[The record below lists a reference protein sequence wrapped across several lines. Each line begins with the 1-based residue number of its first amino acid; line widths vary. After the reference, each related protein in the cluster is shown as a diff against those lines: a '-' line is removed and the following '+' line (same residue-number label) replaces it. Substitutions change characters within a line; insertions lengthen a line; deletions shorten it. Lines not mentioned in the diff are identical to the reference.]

1 MKGADLHT
9 HTAASDGTLPPAENV
24 RLAREAGL
32 AAVAITDHDTVAGLP
47 EAIEAGKRYGI
58 EVVPGVEISTAAEG
72 RDIHVLGY
80 YIDYRD
86 PQFLSRLASLRQVR
100 QRRNEAMV
108 ARLNELGIAL
118 TMEEVAA
125 MAGKGEEAGS
135 LGRPHIAEALV
146 RKGIVSDVREAFRR
160 FLGEGKPAYVQP
172 PRISPEEAIVWIH
185 EAGGTAIVA
194 HPGLY
199 RRDDLVRRLL
209 AGGADGLEAFHSDHG
224 PEEEERYRRMA
235 EEAGKLVTA
244 GSDFHGER
252 GGRVFHGPIGNRTVD
267 AAVLAELRRN
277 ARRTSG

>member
-9 HTAASDGTLPPAENV
+9 HTTASDGTCPPAENV

-32 AAVAITDHDTVAGLP
+32 AAVAVTDHDTVAGLS
-47 EAIEAGKRYGI
+47 EAIEAGERYGV

-72 RDIHVLGY
+72 KDIHVLGY
-80 YIDYRD
+80 YIDHRD
-86 PQFLSRLASLRQVR
+86 PRFLSRLASLRQVR

-108 ARLNELGIAL
+108 ARLNELGIDV
-118 TMEEVAA
+118 TMEEILAQA
-125 MAGKGEEAGS
+125 KGRDEAGS

-146 RKGIVSDVREAFRR
+146 RKGIVPDVREAFRR

-172 PRISPEEAIVWIH
+172 QRISPEEAFVWIH
-185 EAGGTAIVA
+185 EAGGTAIIA

-199 RRDDLVRRLL
+199 GRDDLVCRLL
-209 AGGADGLEAFHSDHG
+209 EHADGLEAYHSDHA

-235 EEAGKLVTA
+235 EEAGKLVTG

-267 AAVLAELRRN
+267 IAVVDALRRR
-277 ARRTSG
+277 ASRPPR